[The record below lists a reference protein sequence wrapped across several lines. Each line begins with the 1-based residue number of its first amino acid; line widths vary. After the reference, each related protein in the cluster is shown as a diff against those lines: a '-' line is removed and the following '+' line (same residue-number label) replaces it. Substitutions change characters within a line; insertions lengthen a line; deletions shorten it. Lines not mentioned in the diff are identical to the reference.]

1 MDILSNL
8 SKSIKETMEVK
19 GIRAPA
25 LANVLGCNRSTL
37 TRYTAGTST
46 PNLELF
52 IKLIQYF
59 GVSADV
65 MLGLKE
71 YVRETEFLEA
81 LPFGERLVCVLKEY
95 GVTQYALI
103 KKTGLSW
110 ALLYKWT
117 HNQGLPSVENVAKIA
132 QALDCRVDY
141 LLGRIR

>member
-95 GVTQYALI
+95 ASGT
-103 KKTGLSW
+103 
-110 ALLYKWT
+110 
-117 HNQGLPSVENVAKIA
+117 
-132 QALDCRVDY
+132 
-141 LLGRIR
+141 

>member
-8 SKSIKETMEVK
+8 SKNIKEMMDVR
-19 GIRAPA
+19 GINAPA
-25 LANVLGCNRSTL
+25 LANILGCNRSTL

-46 PNLELF
+46 PNLEVF
-52 IKLIQYF
+52 IKLLQYF

-71 YVRETEFLEA
+71 YVTETEFLEA
-81 LPFGERLVCVLKEY
+81 LPFAERLLCVLKEY
-95 GVTQYALI
+95 GVSQYALVE
-103 KKTGLSW
+103 KTGLSW
-110 ALLYKWT
+110 ALMYKWT
-117 HNQGLPSVENVAKIA
+117 HNQGLPSVENLAKIT

>member
-8 SKSIKETMEVK
+8 SKSIKEMMDVK
-19 GIRAPA
+19 GINAPA
-25 LANVLGCNRSTL
+25 LAKELGCNRSTL

-46 PNLELF
+46 PNLEIF
-52 IKLIQYF
+52 IQLLQYF

-71 YVRETEFLEA
+71 YASETAFMDV
-81 LPFGERLVCVLKEY
+81 LPFGSRLIEVLKEY
-95 GVTQYALI
+95 GVSQYALI
-103 KKTGLSW
+103 KKTGISW
-110 ALLYKWT
+110 ALMYKWT